1 MTDRPKFEDYVNGP
15 EGWTGDLVE
24 VAADAWKA
32 CADAYEPIIAGL
44 EKKLAEARAEIAGA
58 YFAAANVCQD
68 ALKQMEH
75 HAICKPE
82 RILALTPESAR
93 QAMEQRVAKAVFA
106 ESIEWS
112 NQIIDMDC
120 TDQIECNC
128 WKCKRIKANRRSVI
142 VRMANRAKAEGARKG
157 ESK

>member
-75 HAICKPE
+75 HALCKPE

-93 QAMEQRVAKAVFA
+93 QAMEQRIAEAADTERENICRWLEGDRTWPDQRIIADDIRAMSADAKALIA
-106 ESIEWS
+106 
-112 NQIIDMDC
+112 
-120 TDQIECNC
+120 
-128 WKCKRIKANRRSVI
+128 
-142 VRMANRAKAEGARKG
+142 ANRAKAEGVKHD
-157 ESK
+157 